1 MVKKKL
7 SALRHD
13 KAGGADNLLPR
24 LLMQIQNEISH
35 PLWILFQKS
44 LHEGAV
50 PEDWKRANVTPIF
63 KKGSRGLPENYRP
76 VSLTSQ
82 CSKLF
87 EAIVR
92 TKKKDGP
99 VSGLKSA
106 GPRGRFQFLGAAGPV
121 SYL

>member
-1 MVKKKL
+1 MFRECSGGRHLIIAARCYASAVYAVMRCL
-7 SALRHD
+7 SVCL
-13 KAGGADNLLPR
+13 
-24 LLMQIQNEISH
+24 
-35 PLWILFQKS
+35 
-44 LHEGAV
+44 
-50 PEDWKRANVTPIF
+50 RANVTPIF